1 VFFNYIHCSSIKC
14 HVRRVNFFLK
24 TYKKEKGRRVNSI
37 SMFEINLLLTKILQ
51 EVGIQKKKK
60 KKKKGKFPIKNF

>member
-1 VFFNYIHCSSIKC
+1 
-14 HVRRVNFFLK
+14 VNFFLK

-37 SMFEINLLLTKILQ
+37 SMFVINLLLTKILQ

-60 KKKKGKFPIKNF
+60 KKWERNHQ

>member
-1 VFFNYIHCSSIKC
+1 
-14 HVRRVNFFLK
+14 VNFFLK

-37 SMFEINLLLTKILQ
+37 SMFVINLLLTKILQ

-60 KKKKGKFPIKNF
+60 KKKKKKNKKKKKKSESEITNK